1 MTMGLKK
8 KTHGHDIDRKGNV
21 VITDETYDPRK
32 GDLWFEGTTKR
43 RFGLGDSIRTFRA
56 GR

>member
-1 MTMGLKK
+1 MSLKK
-8 KTHGHDIDRKGNV
+8 KTHGHDLDKHGRV
-21 VITDETYDPRK
+21 VVTDETFNPRK
-32 GDLWFEGTTKR
+32 GDLYMEGTTKR

>member
-1 MTMGLKK
+1 MARK
-8 KTHGHDIDRKGNV
+8 KTYGMDFDNKDRPV
-21 VITDETYDPRK
+21 VMEESKTKSTPYY
-32 GDLWFEGTTKR
+32 EGTTKR